1 MLEADSRKING
12 NAGAFRAYAKPDI
25 HFDLSTIEMILPSK
39 ERQIKGKTA
48 LRPPRKETGQPECTK
63 GWQLERIA
71 RLSFFRLVH

>member
-1 MLEADSRKING
+1 
-12 NAGAFRAYAKPDI
+12 
-25 HFDLSTIEMILPSK
+25 MILPSK

-71 RLSFFRLVH
+71 RLSFFRLVHWILWRYKKYRPWPNF